1 MFDAEILSISEE
13 LVKRASGLGLWI
25 STAESCTG
33 GLIAGALT
41 SVSGASAC
49 VGAGFVTYSNEAKM
63 DALNVSA
70 ESLNLH
76 GAVSSEVAKEM
87 ALGALRN
94 GKANLALAVTGIA
107 GPGGGSDLKPV
118 GLVYIAVAGGLKVDA
133 LIVQE
138 HRFGD
143 VGRSEVRRETVLKA
157 LELGLSAL
165 QAQS

>member
-1 MFDAEILSISEE
+1 M
-13 LVKRASGLGLWI
+13 
-25 STAESCTG
+25 
-33 GLIAGALT
+33 
-41 SVSGASAC
+41 
-49 VGAGFVTYSNEAKM
+49 
-63 DALNVSA
+63 
-70 ESLNLH
+70 
-76 GAVSSEVAKEM
+76 
-87 ALGALRN
+87 
-94 GKANLALAVTGIA
+94 TGIA

-118 GLVYIAVAGGLKVDA
+118 GLVYIAVAGGLKMDA